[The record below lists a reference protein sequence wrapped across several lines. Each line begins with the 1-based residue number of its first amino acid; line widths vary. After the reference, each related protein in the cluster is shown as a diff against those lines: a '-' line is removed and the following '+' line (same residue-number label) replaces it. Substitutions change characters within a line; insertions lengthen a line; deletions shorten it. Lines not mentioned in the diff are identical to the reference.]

1 MGRIDPGMELRPHIT
16 CILCDP
22 LPEQRHSG
30 FTFQHRII
38 DHMNWPHASAVQI
51 PLPFGKS
58 FEALDV
64 VAGAGKGLVP
74 VKFLSLFHEERE
86 TLAEFRRKNNEVLLV
101 GLADERAVMI

>member
-58 FEALDV
+58 FEALDG
-64 VAGAGKGLVP
+64 VAGAGKGLCQSNSSSVSMKSVKRVP
-74 VKFLSLFHEERE
+74 NSGARSMKSFWS
-86 TLAEFRRKNNEVLLV
+86 
-101 GLADERAVMI
+101 G